1 MNPYP
6 IRHRFVCHALRILAL
21 AVIAI
26 FAFGDHPSVTAAEP
40 GECETTFLTCL
51 PEEDCVEGAECT
63 FGWEPCIGS
72 VRCVGG
78 DGCPDGKVAVICDPE
93 PE

>member
-21 AVIAI
+21 AVIA
-26 FAFGDHPSVTAAEP
+26 S
-40 GECETTFLTCL
+40 
-51 PEEDCVEGAECT
+51 
-63 FGWEPCIGS
+63 IGS